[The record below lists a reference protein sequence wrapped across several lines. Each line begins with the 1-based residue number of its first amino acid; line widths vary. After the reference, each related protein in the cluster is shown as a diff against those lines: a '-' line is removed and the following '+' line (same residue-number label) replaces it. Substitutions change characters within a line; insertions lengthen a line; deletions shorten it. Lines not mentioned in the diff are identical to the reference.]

1 MSTWENCTSYD
12 FKGPSI
18 SVISWNQSKLTWD
31 SRESIPSTYAKTNE
45 VLLIAHSLSFTQ
57 EVLADWWHGLSQY
70 GKMAARCWS
79 AAVFSERGK
88 GGRSFP
94 LALQADQVSLTP
106 RCVIPQS
113 WHRVP
118 KQVHF
123 IVALPHGWAQ
133 INASTVHRAKET
145 PQKCRP
151 EPGCR
156 TEREFLLNRNER
168 WSQKKPERYTGEL
181 HLLRCR
187 CKIWVNARLRS
198 SFWFHINTV
207 SFFVHI

>member
-1 MSTWENCTSYD
+1 MQQGTVLIKWFQGFLNSCQQTETIETDVRLVWKYTEHLC
-12 FKGPSI
+12 
-18 SVISWNQSKLTWD
+18 QSKWG
-31 SRESIPSTYAKTNE
+31 
-45 VLLIAHSLSFTQ
+45 IAHCSLSLSFTQ
-57 EVLADWWHGLSQY
+57 EVLADWWPRLSQY

-113 WHRVP
+113 WHRIP

-123 IVALPHGWAQ
+123 IVALPQGWAQ
-133 INASTVHRAKET
+133 INARSVHRAEET

-156 TEREFLLNRNER
+156 AEREFLLNRNER
-168 WSQKKPERYTGEL
+168 WSQRKPERHTGEL